1 MFCNF
6 HLAALIPAP
15 RVRCLAS
22 LLLAFHLHSAAMPD
36 APLLSDYTHDAWG
49 TLQSAPA
56 DVRKF
61 AQGPDGWLWLATP
74 TGLYRYDGYQ
84 FERTDTVHGHR
95 LYSTNVLGLA
105 ATSDGALWVGYQLGG
120 ITVFR
125 KDGARTYLEGD
136 GLPAGAVFHID
147 VAPDGTVWV
156 AARDGLAYLAPGA
169 QRFQRLAGDAGL
181 PERRIYQI
189 LFARDGTQWIGSNSG
204 AYFRRPGET
213 RYSQA
218 WPRSELMALAEGPD
232 GTIWG
237 ADGKNDYYRLRTTA
251 PTAADPQRPVLQGTG
266 MHFDRQGNQWLMQ
279 NDGLERR
286 LPDGG
291 AQPEQRLTRQQGL
304 SGPMPQAFF
313 QDRENNIWI
322 GTAAGLDR
330 LRRNR
335 IETLQVPRQLENPA
349 MVAGPRDDVWVGSYA
364 DDVRS
369 YMAGRAGAVV
379 QQGRMTASHRAADG
393 TLWTGNDQ
401 GLTRRAADGAITRI
415 APPDGVVGLDPQAI
429 VQDRAGAVWTS
440 FSGGGL
446 FKLAQGRWLRDGG
459 LSGFPP
465 VLATSMTLDPRGTV
479 WMGHARNQV
488 SLVGADGTVRRL
500 DERQGL
506 HLGTVLQLLPDGDA
520 MWAGGESGTAL
531 YRAGRFATLHG
542 RAGETFRGVSGI
554 VRLPGGELW
563 LHGADGIF
571 HITATELRAW
581 MADPARAVDFERFD
595 ARDGLQGRAP
605 QFRPL
610 PSLLHGPDGQ
620 LWASTV
626 SSVARLDPAHIRR
639 NPLAPPVAIRG
650 VKVHGRDYSASE
662 GAVLAL
668 PQGTESLEI
677 AFTALSL
684 AMPDRVRFRYRLEG
698 VDPDWQEPSGRRAA
712 HYTNLAPGNYRFQ
725 VSAANED
732 GVWNRQGATLDLR
745 IAPTFLQTPWFKL
758 LLGLLAALLL
768 TAAYVLR
775 IRVIKRSM
783 KARMRERLA
792 ERSRIAR
799 ALHDTLLQGVQGL
812 ILSFHAHVD
821 LLPPGTRERARLD
834 QTLNLADQLLIE
846 GRDQILDLRAAAAPD
861 ELGLALKEFGKG
873 LAEHRPHRFE
883 ARVAGQVRPLLPR
896 VHDEIYAIARE
907 ALFNASRYAE
917 AADIVLELEYGKR
930 VFTLRVSDDGRGL
943 AEAVAQAGRRPGH
956 WGLVGMSERAASIGA
971 DLQLASQLDQGTRIE
986 VTLAAALAY
995 APVRA
1000 ARGGLLSRWWGRSL
1014 RA

>member
-6 HLAALIPAP
+6 RLAALIFAP
-15 RVRCLAS
+15 RVRCLAG
-22 LLLAFHLHSAAMPD
+22 LLLAFHLHCAAMPA

-74 TGLYRYDGYQ
+74 TGLYRYDGFQ

-95 LYSTNVLGLA
+95 LHSTNVLGLA

-125 KDGARTYLEGD
+125 KDGARTYMESE
-136 GLPAGAVFHID
+136 GLPAGAVFHIE
-147 VAPDGTVWV
+147 VARDGTVWV

-169 QRFQRLAGDAGL
+169 RRFQRLAGNAGL

-189 LFARDGTQWIGSNSG
+189 LFARDGTQWIGSNGG
-204 AYFRRPGET
+204 AFFRRPGDT
-213 RYSQA
+213 RYTQA

-251 PTAADPQRPVLQGTG
+251 PTAADPQRPILQGTG

-286 LPDGG
+286 QPDG
-291 AQPEQRLTRQQGL
+291 AAHPEQRLTRQQGL
-304 SGPMPQAFF
+304 SGPMPQTFF

-335 IETLQVPRQLENPA
+335 IETLQVPHQLENPA
-349 MVAGPRDDVWVGSYA
+349 IVPGPDQDVWVGSYA

-369 YMAGRAGAVV
+369 YAAGRAGAVV
-379 QQGRMTASHRAADG
+379 QRGRLSASHRAADG
-393 TLWTGNDQ
+393 TLWTGNDR
-401 GLTRRAADGAITRI
+401 GLTRRAADGTVTTI
-415 APPDGVVGLDPQAI
+415 APPDGVAGLDPQAI
-429 VQDRAGAVWTS
+429 VQDRAGALWVS

-459 LSGFPP
+459 LSGFPH
-465 VLATSMTLDPRGTV
+465 VLATSMALDSKGAV
-479 WMGHARNQV
+479 WLGHARNQV
-488 SLVGADGTVRRL
+488 SLVDVDGTVRRF

-506 HLGTVLQLLPDGDA
+506 RLGTVLHLGPDGDT

-531 YRAGRFATLHG
+531 YRDGRFATLHG
-542 RAGETFRGVSGI
+542 RGGETFRGVSGI
-554 VRLPGGELW
+554 VRLPGGALW

-571 HITATELRAW
+571 HIPTAEIQAW
-581 MADPARAVDFERFD
+581 LADPAHAVDYERFD

-626 SSVARLDPAHIRR
+626 SSVARLDPADIRR
-639 NPLAPPVAIRG
+639 NPLPPPVAIRG
-650 VKVHGRDYSASE
+650 VKVHGRDYPASE
-662 GAVLAL
+662 GAVLQL
-668 PQGTESLEI
+668 PQGTDSLEI

-684 AMPDRVRFRYRLEG
+684 SMPDRVRFRYRLEG

-712 HYTNLAPGNYRFQ
+712 HYTNLAPGSYRFR

-732 GVWNRQGATLDLR
+732 GVWNRQGASLALH
-745 IAPTFLQTPWFKL
+745 IAPTFVQTPWFKL
-758 LLGLLAALLL
+758 LLGVLAALLL
-768 TAAYVLR
+768 SAAYVLR

-783 KARMRERLA
+783 KARLAERLA

-799 ALHDTLLQGVQGL
+799 ALHDTLLQSVQGL
-812 ILSFHAHVD
+812 IMSFHAHVD

-846 GRDQILDLRAAAAPD
+846 GRDQILDLRAAASPE

-883 ARVAGQVRPLLPR
+883 ARVTGHVRPLQPR
-896 VHDEIYAIARE
+896 VHEEIYAIARE
-907 ALFNASRYAE
+907 ALFNASRYAQ
-917 AADIVLELEYGKR
+917 AKNIVLELEYGKR
-930 VFTLRVSDDGRGL
+930 AFTLRVGDDGRGL
-943 AEAVAQAGRRPGH
+943 AEAVAQARQRPGH
-956 WGLVGMSERAASIGA
+956 WGLVGMSERAACIGA
-971 DLQLASQLDQGTRIE
+971 DMHLASQLDQGTRIE
-986 VTLAAALAY
+986 VTLAGALAY
-995 APVRA
+995 AVEGGG
-1000 ARGGLLSRWWGRSL
+1000 RGGLLSRWWR
-1014 RA
+1014 RAA